1 MPIPGEWS
9 QMTAS
14 RSGCGYGSGRSSRA
28 FTTLK
33 IALLAPIPIAREIII
48 AAVAFLRS
56 IRAA

>member
-1 MPIPGEWS
+1 
-9 QMTAS
+9 MTAS